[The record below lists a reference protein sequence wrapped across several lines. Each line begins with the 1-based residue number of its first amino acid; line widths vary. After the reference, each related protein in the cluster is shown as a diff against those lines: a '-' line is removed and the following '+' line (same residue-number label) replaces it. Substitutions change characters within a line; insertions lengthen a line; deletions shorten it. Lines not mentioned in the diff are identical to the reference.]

1 MARVSDTLLHGGG
14 DARHSWPGSTL
25 ARNPTQVTQV
35 SNHTLRALSFTHEFF
50 QNLGERCN
58 LVIMSIVD
66 SSARPSIVHFADLVA
81 SKDVVACEI
90 SIIGCAARPSNVILI
105 GLQPIKTRAE

>member
-35 SNHTLRALSFTHEFF
+35 SNIAANKENKAGTIKFTLSHALDNIYTC
-50 QNLGERCN
+50 LK
-58 LVIMSIVD
+58 L
-66 SSARPSIVHFADLVA
+66 
-81 SKDVVACEI
+81 SKY
-90 SIIGCAARPSNVILI
+90 
-105 GLQPIKTRAE
+105 